1 MFHAPQDSSQLRVRQ
16 TVVFLV
22 TDIDLPIRSASL
34 CDQLRELQ
42 LSPLKQIDSCLAE
55 EEEDQ

>member
-1 MFHAPQDSSQLRVRQ
+1 MFHAPQDSSQPWVRQ
-16 TVVFLV
+16 TVVFLA

-34 CDQLRELQ
+34 CDQLRGTQ
-42 LSPLKQIDSCLAE
+42 PSPLKQIDSCLAE